1 MDRKNIEQIIYE
13 TLKKCGVRVPV
24 EAKFDYSECEQPAK
38 AMEFVRL
45 TNGDWRNAIYVSK
58 NGGEKRGD
66 AQYFDL
72 LYIPNESGEPVCI
85 PVPVARKLFNQPINA
100 FYCNCTIPG
109 RVYET
114 IYKHYYKQ
122 ALKAFEDEIQ
132 SQLPF

>member
-1 MDRKNIEQIIYE
+1 MDRKDIEQIIYE

-58 NGGEKRGD
+58 YGERYGD
-66 AQYFDL
+66 VQYFDL
-72 LYIPNESGEPVCI
+72 LYIPNENGEPVCI

-100 FYCNCTIPG
+100 FYCECTIPG
-109 RVYET
+109 RIYET
-114 IYKHYYKQ
+114 IYRHYY
-122 ALKAFEDEIQ
+122 LK

>member
-1 MDRKNIEQIIYE
+1 MDRKDIEKIIYE

-45 TNGDWRNAIYVSK
+45 INGDWRNAIYVSK

-66 AQYFDL
+66 TQYFDL
-72 LYIPNESGEPVCI
+72 LYTPNENGEPICI
-85 PVPVARKLFNQPINA
+85 PVPVARKLFNQSINA
-100 FYCNCTIPG
+100 FYCKYTIPG
-109 RVYET
+109 HVYET
-114 IYKHYYKQ
+114 IYRHYYEK
-122 ALKAFEDEIQ
+122 